1 LAAAAVGAGIV
12 EAGRNQDSHGSR
24 CQPWRTVTAM
34 STVVV
39 DGEPRASG
47 ADEVLF
53 RIF

>member
-1 LAAAAVGAGIV
+1 VPALAHRDGH
-12 EAGRNQDSHGSR
+12 EH
-24 CQPWRTVTAM
+24 
-34 STVVV
+34 VVV